1 VLVQAM
7 KDSEVAGISKFVM
20 RDRQHLGALR
30 IREGVI
36 VDAMDDEDEEE
47 DGDDDGE
54 KGRPSSAVVLGR
66 RRPS

>member
-1 VLVQAM
+1 M

-20 RDRQHLGALR
+20 RDRQHRGALR

-54 KGRPSSAVVLGR
+54 KGATVVGGRPGKTSTVMS
-66 RRPS
+66 